1 MRLLLHTA
9 AAALLP
15 LQLLSAIALLLAS
28 APLRCL
34 AAALLPMQLLPATAL
49 LLLLPACALRCLL
62 LLLLPGSAAALL
74 PPLLRTPP
82 E

>member
-49 LLLLPACALRCLL
+49 LLLLPAYALRCLL
-62 LLLLPGSAAALL
+62 MLLPGSAAALL
-74 PPLLRTPP
+74 LPLLRTPP